1 MTLSKLFTLAT
12 FSTVLTLAGCQS
24 MSHSANAT
32 TNAPI
37 VTNPTQ
43 AVTLPLT
50 NSKLQNYVWQLMTV
64 TDKAGKP
71 ILQELFYNANK
82 PLLVT
87 FAKDGKVR
95 LDHTCNKMW
104 ADYMLTNDN
113 VVVGGFAGTRMLC
126 EPARMTFDR
135 LAPSVLKGQYK
146 LTQTG
151 DGEPVLTV
159 THDNQVSVFKPVPK
173 K

>member
-1 MTLSKLFTLAT
+1 MTLSKFFMLAT
-12 FSTVLTLAGCQS
+12 FSTVLTLTGCQS
-24 MSHSANAT
+24 MANST
-32 TNAPI
+32 PT
-37 VTNPTQ
+37 VSNPTQ

-71 ILQELFYNANK
+71 IAQELFYNANK

-87 FAKDGKVR
+87 FDKDGKVKFAN
-95 LDHTCNKMW
+95 TCNKMW

-113 VVVGGFAGTRMLC
+113 VVVGDFAGTRMLC
-126 EPARMTFDR
+126 EPNRMTFDK